1 MGNSV
6 ETNETEPDVLQRQ
19 EQKSIKLTRKWR
31 ERNCGTHTALTVSG
45 KQATLQRK
53 SSHERMANETFEELQ
68 GSEVIVDE
76 RQICSLMRGKGYS
89 RSALTSGKGWQ
100 LKHPK
105 ERETRLQQ
113 MNTNQ
118 CERLKPPRREK
129 QD

>member
-31 ERNCGTHTALTVSG
+31 ERNCGTHAALSASG

-53 SSHERMANETFEELQ
+53 SSHERMACETFEELQ

-76 RQICSLMRGKGYS
+76 RQICSLRRGKGYS
-89 RSALTSGKGWQ
+89 R
-100 LKHPK
+100 
-105 ERETRLQQ
+105 
-113 MNTNQ
+113 
-118 CERLKPPRREK
+118 
-129 QD
+129 